1 MNRESLFKMYEKS
14 YYHEMET
21 REKIA
26 GRVQINFALAA
37 AGFTVISYMI
47 RMLDFDKNLFLII
60 LCCISIFAC
69 LILSFFCI
77 KSLINAFWGNEYKGI
92 PTANEIDRYR
102 NELIAHNA
110 KIDIYN
116 HNYPGNIQPSTNV
129 EQKTY
134 DFIYEKFRDCSS
146 HNSEINESRY
156 LSIHDSFRWLLYSG
170 IPFLISISIFIMGD
184 LDVSSPRKETLI
196 SDKSIDSR
204 LKELNVIISDIKETI
219 AFKKE
224 SGYFHSKKQ
233 IAMNINYCY
242 PYNLI
247 FKDIHMPE
255 DEKLPPPPPTEP
267 IPPAT
272 RSLKDE
278 APKPTPNN
286 GQEHLHG

>member
-37 AGFTVISYMI
+37 AGFTVISYII
-47 RMLDFDKNLFLII
+47 RMLDFDKNLFLIAS
-60 LCCISIFAC
+60 CCISIFAYFV
-69 LILSFFCI
+69 ISFFCI
-77 KSLINAFWGNEYKGI
+77 KKLINAFWGNEYNGI
-92 PTANEIDRYR
+92 PTAKEIDRYR
-102 NELIAHNA
+102 NELTIHNA
-110 KIDIYN
+110 NIDAYN
-116 HNYPGNIQPSTNV
+116 QNCPANTQPSINV

-156 LSIHDSFRWLLYSG
+156 LYIHDSFRWLLYSS
-170 IPFLISISIFIMGD
+170 IPFLISISIFIFGN
-184 LDVSSPRKETLI
+184 LDISSPRKETLI
-196 SDKSIDSR
+196 SDKSINSR
-204 LKELNVIISDIKETI
+204 LQELNAIMSDIKEMI

-224 SGYFHSKKQ
+224 SDYFHSKDP
-233 IAMNINYCY
+233 IAINIKYCY

-255 DEKLPPPPPTEP
+255 DEKLPPPPTEP

-278 APKPTPNN
+278 APRPTPNK